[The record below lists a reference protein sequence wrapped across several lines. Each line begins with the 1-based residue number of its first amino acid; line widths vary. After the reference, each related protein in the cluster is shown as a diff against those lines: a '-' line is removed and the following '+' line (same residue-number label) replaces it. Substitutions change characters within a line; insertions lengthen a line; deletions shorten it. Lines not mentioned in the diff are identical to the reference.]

1 MKLDVYHR
9 VTGQLTPEESVPQ
22 SDSVDAARYQLRIN
36 WLQSTI
42 TREMVDAI
50 SGERDS
56 LVRQAIQQA
65 CSYPQHTNHH
75 QIIQLLVRADA
86 LQKVIE
92 TYATT
97 A

>member
-9 VTGQLTPEESVPQ
+9 VTGQLVPEEQLPLKE
-22 SDSVDAARYQLRIN
+22 VDAVRFQLRVN

-50 SGERDS
+50 SKERDS
-56 LVRQAIQQA
+56 LVKQAIQQA
-65 CSYPQHTNHH
+65 CSFPQHQNYH
-75 QIIQLLVRADA
+75 QIIQQLVRADA

-97 A
+97 TQ